1 MCHTNTVR
9 VSRIRK
15 RVAACGERMDPDG
28 GSTGTRRTGDVV
40 WVRRLSASDPGLGGE
55 LTVDSSRRESAMRAG
70 GSFQDALNDPGL
82 MCQLLPEH
90 SEPEPG
96 GGASMAAPPRRHRIQ
111 SLITKPAEGARAAA
125 AFAAAP
131 AGGERVHARGDADGR
146 HPAIRDSPEFA
157 LPTDVL
163 YDWSDVLVR
172 IAAEEVGNGNFDET
186 RFPNS
191 VADADAA
198 VAAPRRGDGRFGGS
212 TPHLDAT
219 AGTPSPPFGARAPAF
234 PGVPVYGQGGDG
246 DGGFT
251 LKHARYM
258 QSAFEVLSDEEGS
271 P

>member
-28 GSTGTRRTGDVV
+28 GSTVTRRTGDVV
-40 WVRRLSASDPGLGGE
+40 WVRHPSASDPGLGGE

-96 GGASMAAPPRRHRIQ
+96 GGASMAAPPRRR
-111 SLITKPAEGARAAA
+111 PAEGARAAA

-157 LPTDVL
+157 LPTDDL

-191 VADADAA
+191 VADASAE
-198 VAAPRRGDGRFGGS
+198 PRRGDGRFGGS

-219 AGTPSPPFGARAPAF
+219 AGTPSPPFGARGPAF

-251 LKHARYM
+251 LKHARYV
-258 QSAFEVLSDEEGS
+258 QSAFEVLSDVEGS

>member
-1 MCHTNTVR
+1 M
-9 VSRIRK
+9 
-15 RVAACGERMDPDG
+15 
-28 GSTGTRRTGDVV
+28 
-40 WVRRLSASDPGLGGE
+40 
-55 LTVDSSRRESAMRAG
+55 
-70 GSFQDALNDPGL
+70 
-82 MCQLLPEH
+82 
-90 SEPEPG
+90 
-96 GGASMAAPPRRHRIQ
+96 
-111 SLITKPAEGARAAA
+111 A

-157 LPTDVL
+157 LPTDDL

-191 VADADAA
+191 VADDS
-198 VAAPRRGDGRFGGS
+198 AAPRRGDGRFGGS

>member
-96 GGASMAAPPRRHRIQ
+96 GGASMAA
-111 SLITKPAEGARAAA
+111 
-125 AFAAAP
+125 FAAAP

-157 LPTDVL
+157 LPTDDL

-191 VADADAA
+191 VADDS
-198 VAAPRRGDGRFGGS
+198 AAPRRGDGRFGGS

-219 AGTPSPPFGARAPAF
+219 AGTPSPPVGARAPAF

>member
-96 GGASMAAPPRRHRIQ
+96 GGASMAA
-111 SLITKPAEGARAAA
+111 
-125 AFAAAP
+125 FAAAP

-157 LPTDVL
+157 LPTDDL

-191 VADADAA
+191 VADDS
-198 VAAPRRGDGRFGGS
+198 AAPRRGDGRFGGS